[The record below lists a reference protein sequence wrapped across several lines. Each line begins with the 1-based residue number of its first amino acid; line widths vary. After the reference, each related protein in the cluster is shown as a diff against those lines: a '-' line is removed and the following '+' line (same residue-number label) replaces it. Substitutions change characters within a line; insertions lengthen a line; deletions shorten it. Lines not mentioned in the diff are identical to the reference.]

1 MCVVVPLVAG
11 WRETQLYCWTY
22 GQKKKKKVAELF
34 FFFFSAQFLNYI
46 KVKITVTPNR
56 SPCSAWRH
64 KTCNVSFLR
73 YSWTVS
79 QPDSQPMGGWVR
91 VERRGGGGGGECP
104 PSASLLW
111 SSGCRAAAPQC
122 RTSSWAPLD
131 PSSIWSSPP
140 PPTTGQSWLS
150 AAHSISH
157 GGGQPLLISQY
168 FDTEITLAGRCISHV
183 SGFFFFLYSDHL
195 TFSDFFFHVDLHA
208 VVCKLLAAEQALH
221 CSYAE
226 TLWSEVPLY
235 VHPVYWMQNED
246 QYYRPLMIVNCVELL
261 MLLCLTVF
269 CSTSRLVPWVVFK
282 KKKEEKKKGFSDRD
296 VCVCRSKLLRL
307 FSICPSPS
315 SGPLPSC

>member
-1 MCVVVPLVAG
+1 MKGNATVLLDLWAK
-11 WRETQLYCWTY
+11 E
-22 GQKKKKKVAELF
+22 KKKSCRAVF
-34 FFFFSAQFLNYI
+34 FFFFCPVFELYQSENHCYSKSFALFCLEAQDLQCQL
-46 KVKITVTPNR
+46 
-56 SPCSAWRH
+56 SPILLDSKPARQPANGWM
-64 KTCNVSFLR
+64 
-73 YSWTVS
+73 S
-79 QPDSQPMGGWVR
+79 QSGAEGGWGW
-91 VERRGGGGGGECP
+91 GGVSTECLF
-104 PSASLLW
+104 AVVLW
-111 SSGCRAAAPQC
+111 VSG
-122 RTSSWAPLD
+122 
-131 PSSIWSSPP
+131 SSPTVQNFLLGSTWPFLHLKQFP
-140 PPTTGQSWLS
+140 PPTAGQSWLS